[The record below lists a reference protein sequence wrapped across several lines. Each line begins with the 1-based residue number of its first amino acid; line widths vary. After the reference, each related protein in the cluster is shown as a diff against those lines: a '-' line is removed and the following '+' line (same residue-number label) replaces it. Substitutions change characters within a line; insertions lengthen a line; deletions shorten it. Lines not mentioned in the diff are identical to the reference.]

1 MNSPTVTL
9 TEDLIRRRSVTPD
22 DAGCLDLIGARLEA
36 LGFRLERL
44 RFGDV
49 DNLWATR
56 GESGDV
62 FTFAGHTDVVPSG
75 DPAAWR
81 SDPFIPEIRD
91 GLLYGRGAADMKG
104 SIAAMITA
112 TERFVA
118 ANPDHAGTLGF
129 LLTSD
134 EEGIA
139 VDGTVK
145 VIETL
150 RARGQL
156 ITWCLVGEPS
166 SRDTLGDVVRNG
178 RRGSLNGTLTV
189 HGIQGHVAYPDLAAN
204 PIHLVAPTLA
214 TLVRTKWDDGNAF
227 YPPTSFQ
234 VSNIGAGTGA
244 ENVIPGELTARFNF
258 RFCTES
264 TVESLIALTTAILD
278 DAAFDYELDW
288 HVSGQPFLTAGG
300 ALLDAVRESIRETL
314 GVTVEAST
322 GGGTSDGRFIAPI
335 GAEVV
340 ELGPINATI
349 HKVDE
354 CVSIADLDRLSA
366 TYERILEHLV
376 GDKKN
381 PGS

>member
-56 GESGDV
+56 GGAGDV
-62 FTFAGHTDVVPSG
+62 FTFAGHTDVVPTG

-139 VDGTVK
+139 VDGTVR

-150 RARGQL
+150 RARGQP

-178 RRGSLNGTLTV
+178 RRGSLNGKLTV

-234 VSNIGAGTGA
+234 VSNIAAGTGA

-264 TVESLIALTTAILD
+264 TVESLIARTTAILD
-278 DAAFDYELDW
+278 GAAFDYELDW

-354 CVSIADLDRLSA
+354 CVSVADLDRLSA

>member
-1 MNSPTVTL
+1 MNSPTVTF
-9 TEDLIRRRSVTPD
+9 TAELIQRRSVTPD

-36 LGFRLERL
+36 IGFHLERL

-56 GESGDV
+56 GKADEV

-81 SDPFIPEIRD
+81 SDPFVPEIRD

-104 SIAAMITA
+104 SLAAMVTA

-118 ANPDHAGTLGF
+118 AHPNHAGMLSF

-139 VDGTVK
+139 TDGTVK

-150 RARGQL
+150 RARKQP

-166 SRDTLGDVVRNG
+166 SRATLGDLVRNG
-178 RRGSLNGTLTV
+178 RRGSLNGKLTV

-204 PIHLVAPTLA
+204 PIHLAAPALA
-214 TLVRTKWDDGNAF
+214 TLADTSWDEGNAF

-234 VSNIGAGTGA
+234 ISNIAAGTGA
-244 ENVIPGELTARFNF
+244 ENVIPGDLRAQFNF

-264 TVESLIALTTAILD
+264 TVESLIERTTAILD
-278 DAAFDYELDW
+278 GAAFDYELDW

-300 ALLDAVRESIRETL
+300 DLLDAVRASIHETL
-314 GVTVEAST
+314 GIAVEAST

-340 ELGPINATI
+340 ELGPVNATI
-349 HKVDE
+349 HKIDE
-354 CVSIADLDRLSA
+354 CVSVADLDRLSA
-366 TYERILEHLV
+366 TYERILERLV
-376 GDKKN
+376 AGKKN

>member
-1 MNSPTVTL
+1 MHSSTLTL

-22 DAGCLDLIGARLEA
+22 DAGCLDVIGARLA
-36 LGFRLERL
+36 AVGFRLERL
-44 RFGDV
+44 RFADV
-49 DNLWATR
+49 DNLWASR
-56 GESGDV
+56 GGADPV

-75 DPAAWR
+75 DPAAWH
-81 SDPFIPEIRD
+81 SDPFVPVIRD

-104 SIAAMITA
+104 SIAAMVTA
-112 TERFVA
+112 VERFVA
-118 ANPDHAGTLGF
+118 ANPGHTGTLSF

-139 VDGTVK
+139 TDGTVK

-150 RARGQL
+150 RERGQA
-156 ITWCLVGEPS
+156 INWCLVGEPS
-166 SRDTLGDVVRNG
+166 SRDTLGDLVRNG
-178 RRGSLNGTLTV
+178 RRGSLNGKLTV
-189 HGIQGHVAYPDLAAN
+189 RGIQGHVAYPDLAAN
-204 PIHLVAPTLA
+204 PIHLVAPALA
-214 TLVRTKWDDGNAF
+214 TLVRTRWDDGNAF

-234 VSNIGAGTGA
+234 ISNIGAGTGA

-264 TVESLIALTTAILD
+264 TVDSLVRRTTRILD
-278 DAAFDYELDW
+278 EAALDYQLDW

-300 ALLDAVRESIRETL
+300 ALLDAVRKSIGETL
-314 GVTVEAST
+314 GVDMEAST

-354 CVSIADLDRLSA
+354 CVSVADLDRLSD
-366 TYERILEHLV
+366 TYERILDHLL

-381 PGS
+381 PGP